1 MLFIGA
7 VNGNADYFIAS
18 ALFSIASYLGQ
29 IGGSNGFTKNN

>member
-7 VNGNADYFIAS
+7 VNGNADYCIAS

-29 IGGSNGFTKNN
+29 KEDK